1 MNRLTLILALL
12 FTTSLPILADSGI
25 KVLRTT
31 SDRDITKIKRQVL
44 KKYGIRIEF
53 PVISRNDK
61 NEIFHLEV
69 VRYSKAG
76 KKASTCA
83 SDAFGALVITP
94 EGCQIADLGYEKDL
108 VGR

>member
-1 MNRLTLILALL
+1 MNRLTLILALFVATAL
-12 FTTSLPILADSGI
+12 SSFADSGI

-31 SDRDITKIKRQVL
+31 SDREIVLIKRQVL

-53 PVISRNDK
+53 PVLNRNNK
-61 NEIFHLEV
+61 NEIFHLEL

-76 KKASTCA
+76 KRGGSCS
-83 SDAFGALVITP
+83 SDAFGALMITAD
-94 EGCQIADLGYEKDL
+94 GCHIADFGHEKDI

>member
-1 MNRLTLILALL
+1 MNRLTLLL
-12 FTTSLPILADSGI
+12 TLFFTTCLPSLADSGI

-31 SDRDITKIKRQVL
+31 SDQQITKIKRQVL

-61 NEIFHLEV
+61 NEIFHLEF
-69 VRYSKAG
+69 VRYNKAG
-76 KKASTCA
+76 KRGGSCS
-83 SDAFGALVITP
+83 SDAFGALMITAD
-94 EGCQIADLGYEKDL
+94 GCHIADFGHEKDI